1 MRTVTCLSEPL
12 PWEAKNECSVCLADC
27 VVRFMISGPLLRRC
41 PFTGGVYTTRI
52 MNTQCLL
59 TEVHCH
65 SKALANT
72 GNHCFHTDYGILPTV
87 KYNSITEYVIQVNAV
102 THTT

>member
-1 MRTVTCLSEPL
+1 MNVVFACLTDS
-12 PWEAKNECSVCLADC
+12 

-41 PFTGGVYTTRI
+41 PFTGGSCVTRI
-52 MNTQCLL
+52 MNTLCLP

-72 GNHCFHTDYGILPTV
+72 GNHCFRINYGILLTM
-87 KYNSITEYVIQVNAV
+87 K
-102 THTT
+102 